1 MSTRPDTQAKLG
13 KWPEKISP
21 TANRN
26 SMKAGKTKSKRVLS
40 KRTAN
45 FRLTQVK
52 TMTKHPNR
60 RGI

>member
-1 MSTRPDTQAKLG
+1 
-13 KWPEKISP
+13 
-21 TANRN
+21 
-26 SMKAGKTKSKRVLS
+26 MKAGKTKSRRVLS

-52 TMTKHPNR
+52 TMAKHPSR